1 MTQAVMQARRQPKA
15 SPQDA
20 VLNAGWQAMQKAD
33 ANLTRAVQ
41 NMPPEIARGV
51 VLQYTNAIR
60 SNQDADASNIAM
72 QYARDALAGYQP
84 ANVRRGQSQPLVSNV
99 DMFEKALQNQLPR
112 PKQVFTGIGFARNN
126 FMGNNQPQRSGMN
139 IVSLAGL
146 INRNKAPAA
155 PKTPEEAFGNVRSE
169 YNKFNQAGMTEYDK
183 NLIWNKP
190 PDKELTAFDS
200 WSPSGLIGSN
210 LNTRTNPFNITGI
223 RR

>member
-1 MTQAVMQARRQPKA
+1 MTQAVMQARRQQA

-84 ANVRRGQSQPLVSNV
+84 ANVRRGQSQPIVSNV

-112 PKQVFTGIGFARNN
+112 PQARFGGMGFGNN
-126 FMGNNQPQRSGMN
+126 FMGNNQPQRSMATLGGFG
-139 IVSLAGL
+139 GL
-146 INRNKAPAA
+146 INRNTAPAA
-155 PKTPEEAFGNVRSE
+155 PKTPEEAFGNVRAE

-190 PDKELTAFDS
+190 PDKELTASDS